1 MFFLAFTLPDL
12 PLPVQ
17 IEMLRHAVHDGVLS
31 LSGRSL
37 TILKPCATHL
47 IAEGPPDLS
56 ESSFGLSAIPI
67 MGFNSQE

>member
-1 MFFLAFTLPDL
+1 MFFLAFALPSL
-12 PLPVQ
+12 PLPLQ
-17 IEMLRHAVHDGVLS
+17 INMLRHAVHDGVLS

-47 IAEGPPDLS
+47 IAEGPLDLL
-56 ESSFGLSAIPI
+56 ESNLGLSAIPI